1 MGVQEGSIDIL
12 ITMVQCCTTSRRMV
26 RSGSAGQCRA
36 VQGII
41 CITVITH
48 EVQNSLELLLICIPL
63 KDTHFLHVTSVL
75 ASDYTAD

>member
-1 MGVQEGSIDIL
+1 MAVQ
-12 ITMVQCCTTSRRMV
+12 
-26 RSGSAGQCRA
+26 GSAGQCRA
-36 VQGII
+36 GQCSAGII